1 MQDLLTKDSQNQW
14 CFSLKEIQWAIS
26 YVECGT
32 INHHGVEKQWFIK
45 GALVLELERITKT
58 TSCQR
63 EAKTT

>member
-1 MQDLLTKDSQNQW
+1 M
-14 CFSLKEIQWAIS
+14 S
-26 YVECGT
+26 YKLCRVWHDKPPWSGEAM
-32 INHHGVEKQWFIK
+32 IYQ